1 MEYAGIIKSYTRY
14 CSLIRSASTVKT
26 VTCFQSYRRISNQQL
41 ESRKVSARCHPTTF
55 CCTYIL
61 TYPHTPSTV
70 CTHSILSLDH
80 LHQVTAVSPQQPG
93 VVQQASCM
101 LAAGWFL
108 YCSAIQ
114 WSQSYHDIHVLQRL
128 KITRDGSHYKI
139 ITTPS
144 KVRYFTYCTFN

>member
-1 MEYAGIIKSYTRY
+1 MAYAGIIKSYTHY
-14 CSLIRSASTVKT
+14 CSLIRSASPVKT

-41 ESRKVSARCHPTTF
+41 ESRKVRARCHPTTF

-61 TYPHTPSTV
+61 TYPHTPYTV
-70 CTHSILSLDH
+70 CTHSILSLDL

-101 LAAGWFL
+101 LAAG
-108 YCSAIQ
+108 

-139 ITTPS
+139 ITTPN